1 MDEELKFSISEFSK
15 WWILHRWE
23 FQSHQFKFP
32 ISRWVYLKIK
42 KLKYYSSFKGT
53 KGIMKCNSGS
63 MGIIM
68 PVEFE

>member
-1 MDEELKFSISEFSK
+1 MDQELKFSILEFSK

-23 FQSHQFKFP
+23 FQSHKFKFP
-32 ISRWVYLKIK
+32 VSKWVYLKIK
-42 KLKYYSSFKGT
+42 KLKYYSSFRGT
-53 KGIMKCNSGS
+53 KGIMKSNSGS